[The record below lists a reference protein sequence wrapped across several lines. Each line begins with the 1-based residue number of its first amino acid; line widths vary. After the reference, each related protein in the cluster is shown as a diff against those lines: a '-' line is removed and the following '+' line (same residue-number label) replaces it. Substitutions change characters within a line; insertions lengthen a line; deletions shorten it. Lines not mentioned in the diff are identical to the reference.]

1 MALHGYD
8 TIMDSNENQKWR
20 HFHSGS
26 IKIAS
31 KLREMSDEW
40 IFIRFTIVSGFV
52 RKLHEI

>member
-8 TIMDSNENQKWR
+8 TIIDSNENQKWR

-26 IKIAS
+26 LKIAS

-40 IFIRFTIVSGFV
+40 IFIRFIIVSGFV